1 MSTAHTASHAST
13 ANTAPITAPSHTT
26 YTHFAQVLAQH
37 AAKQA
42 QATFVISPDTGL
54 SITYGQLVQQTQ
66 QLAAYYQSLGLKPG
80 AHIGLMAQNG
90 LQTLV
95 LFTAT
100 ICAGYVI
107 APMNLLSQGQSL
119 AYALDHCDC
128 DLLWLSYDY
137 QAQFETAAPL
147 LQRQFIAQVFDV
159 DALSL
164 PCLSKVV
171 NANLVSDDRS
181 QSDRV
186 AIANPVGSNSF
197 NSSSPALLMY
207 TSGTTGQPKGAYLT
221 QANLLHAASNVV
233 AWHGFTAQDR
243 VLSSLPIYHI
253 NGQVIATLSPFLSG
267 GSIVT
272 PHKFSASS
280 WWSWVAQYQPTWIN
294 VVPTIIAYLLNQAA
308 QPSDASAGQH
318 LRFARSASAP
328 LPVAQQRA
336 FEARFGV
343 NVVEAMGMTE
353 CASVIFCNPM
363 AVKRRKI
370 GTPGLPCG
378 VQAKVVHP
386 QDTAY
391 VALAAGVQGE
401 IVLRGGNVMAQYY
414 KDEVKTRDAL
424 TPDGWLKTGDLGH
437 CDADGF
443 FFITGRLKELII
455 KGGENIAPREIDDV
469 LLAHPAVLEAAAF
482 AIDSP
487 AYGQDIAAA
496 VVLKPA
502 GQGDASMDGSV
513 EALLAHCQQQLGRF
527 KSPSQ
532 IIFIAE
538 LPKGPSGKVQ
548 RLKLRLA

>member
-1 MSTAHTASHAST
+1 MSTAHTVSHAST
-13 ANTAPITAPSHTT
+13 ANTTPTTAPSHTR
-26 YTHFAQVLAQH
+26 YTHFSQVLAQH
-37 AAKQA
+37 AASQA
-42 QATFVISPDTGL
+42 HATFVISPDTGL
-54 SITYGQLVQQTQ
+54 SMTYGQLAQQTQ

-90 LQTLV
+90 AQTLV

-128 DLLWLSYDY
+128 DLLWVSHDY
-137 QAQFETAAPL
+137 QAQFEAAAPL
-147 LQRQFIAQVFDV
+147 LQRQFSTQVFDV

-164 PCLSKVV
+164 PCVDDAHFASVTASAAQ
-171 NANLVSDDRS
+171 NAFSADH
-181 QSDRV
+181 
-186 AIANPVGSNSF
+186 
-197 NSSSPALLMY
+197 PALLMY

-221 QANLLHAASNVV
+221 QANLLHAAGSVV
-233 AWHGFTAQDR
+233 VWHGFTPQDR

-272 PHKFSASS
+272 PHKFSAGS
-280 WWSWVAQYQPTWIN
+280 WWAWVAQYQPTWIN
-294 VVPTIIAYLLNQAA
+294 VVPTIIAYLLNQPA

-328 LPVAQQRA
+328 LPVEQQRA

-343 NVVEAMGMTE
+343 GVVEAMGMTE
-353 CASVIFCNPM
+353 CASVIFCNP
-363 AVKRRKI
+363 VDGQQRKI
-370 GTPGLPCG
+370 GSPGMPCG

-386 QDTAY
+386 QDATYA
-391 VALAAGVQGE
+391 ALATGVQGE
-401 IVLRGGNVMAQYY
+401 ILLRGGNVMTQYY
-414 KDEVKTRDAL
+414 KDQAKTRDAL

-437 CDADGF
+437 CDEDGF

-469 LLAHPAVLEAAAF
+469 LLLHPAVLEAAAF
-482 AIDSP
+482 GIDSP

-496 VVLKPA
+496 VVVKPEA
-502 GQGDASMDGSV
+502 NASITVSD
-513 EALLAHCQQQLGRF
+513 LLSHCQLHLGRY
-527 KSPSQ
+527 KSPAH
-532 IIFIAE
+532 ILLMEE

-548 RLKLRLA
+548 RLKLVLS